1 MMSGAAKR
9 GALIVFEG
17 CDRSGKTTQVKRLVE
32 TLNKRGCS
40 TEMMRFP
47 DRTTGIGSVI
57 NSYLTCSEELDDRAI
72 HLLFS
77 ANRWEKE
84 KQIQKRLAE
93 GTNIIIDRYAFSGV
107 AFSAAKPGLS
117 LSWCK
122 QPDVGLPRPDLV
134 VFMDVTEEVAKQ
146 RGGFGEERYEVAEF
160 QRRVRQNYKELTD
173 ETWVEICAD
182 GSLEEVEGK
191 LLDIVNKE
199 LVKERGAVSRLWQG
213 CKTEEEE

>member
-1 MMSGAAKR
+1 MSGAAKR

>member
-1 MMSGAAKR
+1 MSGAAKR

-77 ANRWEKE
+77 ANRWEKV
-84 KQIQKRLAE
+84 KQIQRRLAE

-199 LVKERGAVSRLWQG
+199 LVKERGVVSRLWQG

>member
-1 MMSGAAKR
+1 MSAAVKR

-32 TLNKRGCS
+32 TLNKTGCT

-47 DRTTGIGSVI
+47 DRSTGIGSVI
-57 NSYLTCSEELDDRAI
+57 NSYLTCSQELDDRAI

-77 ANRWEKE
+77 ANRWETE
-84 KQIQKRLAE
+84 KQIQRSLAA
-93 GTNIIIDRYAFSGV
+93 GTNIIIDRYAYSGV

-117 LSWCK
+117 LDWCK

-160 QRRVRQNYKELTD
+160 QRRVRQNYKQLKD
-173 ETWVEICAD
+173 EIWVEVCAD
-182 GSLEEVEGK
+182 GSLEEVESN
-191 LLDIVNKE
+191 LLEIVTKE
-199 LVKERGAVSRLWQG
+199 LAKERGVVSKLWQESTDDG
-213 CKTEEEE
+213 EE

>member
-1 MMSGAAKR
+1 MGAVKR
-9 GALIVFEG
+9 GSLIVFEG
-17 CDRSGKTTQVKRLVE
+17 CDRSGKTTQVKRLVD
-32 TLNKRGCS
+32 TLNKTGCT

-47 DRTTGIGSVI
+47 DRNTGIGSVI

-84 KQIQKRLAE
+84 KQIQRSLAA
-93 GTNIIIDRYAFSGV
+93 GTNIIIDRYAYSGV

-117 LSWCK
+117 LNWCK

-160 QRRVRQNYKELTD
+160 QRRVRQNYEQLKD
-173 ETWVEICAD
+173 ETWVEVCAD
-182 GSLEEVEGK
+182 GTLEEVESK

-199 LVKERGAVSRLWQG
+199 LARERAGVSKLWQESTSKG
-213 CKTEEEE
+213 EE

>member
-1 MMSGAAKR
+1 
-9 GALIVFEG
+9 VFEG
-17 CDRSGKTTQVKRLVE
+17 CDRSGKTTQVKRLVD
-32 TLNKRGCS
+32 TLNKTGCT

-47 DRTTGIGSVI
+47 DRSTGIGAVI

-84 KQIQKRLAE
+84 KQIQRSLAA
-93 GTNIIIDRYAFSGV
+93 GTNIIIDRYAYSGV

-117 LSWCK
+117 LNWCK

-160 QRRVRQNYKELTD
+160 QRRVRQNYKQLKD
-173 ETWVEICAD
+173 ETWVEVCAD
-182 GSLEEVEGK
+182 GSLEEVESK

-199 LVKERGAVSRLWQG
+199 LAKERAGVSKLWQESAS
-213 CKTEEEE
+213 KEEE

>member
-1 MMSGAAKR
+1 MSAAVKR

-32 TLNKRGCS
+32 TLNKTGCT

-47 DRTTGIGSVI
+47 DRSTGIGSVI
-57 NSYLTCSEELDDRAI
+57 NSYLTCSQELDDRAI

-77 ANRWEKE
+77 ANRWETE
-84 KQIQKRLAE
+84 KQIQRSLAA
-93 GTNIIIDRYAFSGV
+93 GTNIIIDRYAYSGV

-117 LSWCK
+117 LDWCK

-160 QRRVRQNYKELTD
+160 QRRVRQNYKQLKD
-173 ETWVEICAD
+173 EIWVEVCAD
-182 GSLEEVEGK
+182 GSLEEVESN
-191 LLDIVNKE
+191 LLEIVTKE
-199 LVKERGAVSRLWQG
+199 LAKERGVVSKLWQESTNDG
-213 CKTEEEE
+213 EE

>member
-1 MMSGAAKR
+1 MSAAAKR

-32 TLNKRGCS
+32 TLNKTGCT

-47 DRTTGIGSVI
+47 DRSTGIGSVI

-77 ANRWEKE
+77 ANRWETE
-84 KQIQKRLAE
+84 KQIQRSLAA
-93 GTNIIIDRYAFSGV
+93 GTNIIIDRYAYSGV

-117 LSWCK
+117 LNWCK

-134 VFMDVTEEVAKQ
+134 VFMDVTEDVAKQ

-160 QRRVRQNYKELTD
+160 QRRVRQNYKQLKD
-173 ETWVEICAD
+173 EIWVEVCAD
-182 GSLEEVEGK
+182 GSLEEVESK
-191 LLDIVNKE
+191 LLEIVNKE
-199 LVKERGAVSRLWQG
+199 LAKERGGVSKLWQESTNDG
-213 CKTEEEE
+213 EE

>member
-1 MMSGAAKR
+1 
-9 GALIVFEG
+9 VFEG

-32 TLNKRGCS
+32 TLNKTGYS

-47 DRTTGIGSVI
+47 DRSTGIGSVI

-77 ANRWEKE
+77 ANRWETE
-84 KQIQKRLAE
+84 KQIRRSLAA
-93 GTNIIIDRYAFSGV
+93 GTNIIIDRYAYSGV

-117 LSWCK
+117 LNWCK

-160 QRRVRQNYKELTD
+160 QRRVRQNYKQLKD
-173 ETWVEICAD
+173 ETWVEVCAD
-182 GSLEEVEGK
+182 GSLEEVENK

-199 LVKERGAVSRLWQG
+199 LAKERGGVSKLWQESVNDG
-213 CKTEEEE
+213 EE

>member
-1 MMSGAAKR
+1 MSGAAKR

-77 ANRWEKE
+77 ANRWEKV
-84 KQIQKRLAE
+84 KQIQRRLAE

-213 CKTEEEE
+213 CKTEEE

>member
-1 MMSGAAKR
+1 
-9 GALIVFEG
+9 VFEG

-32 TLNKRGCS
+32 TLNKTGFT

-47 DRTTGIGSVI
+47 DRSTGIGSVI

-84 KQIQKRLAE
+84 KQIQRSLAA
-93 GTNIIIDRYAFSGV
+93 GTNIIIDRYAYSGV

-117 LSWCK
+117 LNWCK

-160 QRRVRQNYKELTD
+160 QRRVRQNYKHLKD
-173 ETWVEICAD
+173 DTWVEVCAD
-182 GSLEEVEGK
+182 GSLEEVESK

-199 LVKERGAVSRLWQG
+199 LARERGGVSKLWQESTN
-213 CKTEEEE
+213 KEEE

>member
-1 MMSGAAKR
+1 MSGAAKR

-77 ANRWEKE
+77 ANRWEKV
-84 KQIQKRLAE
+84 KQIQRRLAE

>member
-1 MMSGAAKR
+1 MIGLSISSSLPT
-9 GALIVFEG
+9 ALTYIFV
-17 CDRSGKTTQVKRLVE
+17 L
-32 TLNKRGCS
+32 LPNKVLS
-40 TEMMRFP
+40 SP
-47 DRTTGIGSVI
+47 
-57 NSYLTCSEELDDRAI
+57 
-72 HLLFS
+72 H
-77 ANRWEKE
+77 RWEKV
-84 KQIQKRLAE
+84 KQIQRRLAE

>member
-1 MMSGAAKR
+1 MSVAVKR

-32 TLNKRGCS
+32 TLNKTGCA

-47 DRTTGIGSVI
+47 DRSTGIGSVI

-77 ANRWEKE
+77 ANRWETE
-84 KQIQKRLAE
+84 KQIQRSLAA
-93 GTNIIIDRYAFSGV
+93 GTNIIIDRYAYSGV

-117 LSWCK
+117 LNWCK

-160 QRRVRQNYKELTD
+160 QRRVRQNYKQLKD
-173 ETWVEICAD
+173 ETWVEVCAD
-182 GSLEEVEGK
+182 GSLEEVESK

-199 LVKERGAVSRLWQG
+199 LAKERGGVSKLWQES
-213 CKTEEEE
+213 TNDEEE

>member
-1 MMSGAAKR
+1 MSAAAKR

-32 TLNKRGCS
+32 TLNKTGCT

-47 DRTTGIGSVI
+47 DRSTGIGSVI

-77 ANRWEKE
+77 ANRWETE
-84 KQIQKRLAE
+84 KQIQRSLAA
-93 GTNIIIDRYAFSGV
+93 GTNIIIDRYAYSGV

-117 LSWCK
+117 LNWCK

-160 QRRVRQNYKELTD
+160 QRRVRQNYKQLKD
-173 ETWVEICAD
+173 EIWVEVCAD
-182 GSLEEVEGK
+182 GSLEEVESK
-191 LLDIVNKE
+191 LLEIVNKE
-199 LVKERGAVSRLWQG
+199 LAKERGGVSKLWQESTNDG
-213 CKTEEEE
+213 EE

>member
-1 MMSGAAKR
+1 MSLAVKR
-9 GALIVFEG
+9 GSLIVFEG
-17 CDRSGKTTQVKRLVE
+17 CDRSGKTTQVKRLVD
-32 TLNKRGCS
+32 TLNKTGCT

-47 DRTTGIGSVI
+47 DRSTGIGSVI

-84 KQIQKRLAE
+84 KQIQRSLAA
-93 GTNIIIDRYAFSGV
+93 GTNIIIDRYAYSGV

-117 LSWCK
+117 LNWCK

-160 QRRVRQNYKELTD
+160 QRRVRQNYKQLKD
-173 ETWVEICAD
+173 ETWVEVCAD
-182 GSLEEVEGK
+182 GSLEEVESK

-199 LVKERGAVSRLWQG
+199 LAKERTGVSKLWQESTN
-213 CKTEEEE
+213 KEEK

>member
-1 MMSGAAKR
+1 MSLAVKR
-9 GALIVFEG
+9 GSLIVFEG

-32 TLNKRGCS
+32 TLNKTGCT

-47 DRTTGIGSVI
+47 DRSTGIGSVI

-84 KQIQKRLAE
+84 KQIQRSLAA
-93 GTNIIIDRYAFSGV
+93 GTNIIIDRYAYSGV

-117 LSWCK
+117 LNWCK

-160 QRRVRQNYKELTD
+160 QRRVRQNYKQLKD
-173 ETWVEICAD
+173 DTWVEVCAD
-182 GSLEEVEGK
+182 GSLEEVESK

-199 LVKERGAVSRLWQG
+199 LARERGGVSKLWQESTN
-213 CKTEEEE
+213 KEEE

>member
-1 MMSGAAKR
+1 MSVAVKR

-32 TLNKRGCS
+32 TLNKTGCT

-47 DRTTGIGSVI
+47 DRSTGIGSVI

-77 ANRWEKE
+77 ANRWETE
-84 KQIQKRLAE
+84 KQIQRSLAA
-93 GTNIIIDRYAFSGV
+93 GTNIIIDRYAYSGV

-117 LSWCK
+117 LNWCK

-160 QRRVRQNYKELTD
+160 QRRVRQNYKQLKD
-173 ETWVEICAD
+173 EIWVEVCAD
-182 GSLEEVEGK
+182 GSLEEVESK
-191 LLDIVNKE
+191 LLDIITKE
-199 LVKERGAVSRLWQG
+199 LAKERGGVSKLWQES
-213 CKTEEEE
+213 KNDEQK

>member
-1 MMSGAAKR
+1 MGAVKR
-9 GALIVFEG
+9 GSLIVFEG
-17 CDRSGKTTQVKRLVE
+17 CDRSGKTTQVKRLVD
-32 TLNKRGCS
+32 TLNKTGCT

-47 DRTTGIGSVI
+47 DRNTGIGSVI

-84 KQIQKRLAE
+84 KQIQRSLAA
-93 GTNIIIDRYAFSGV
+93 GTNIIIDRYAYSGV

-117 LSWCK
+117 LNWCK

-160 QRRVRQNYKELTD
+160 QRRVRQNYEQLKD
-173 ETWVEICAD
+173 ETWVEVCAD
-182 GSLEEVEGK
+182 GTLEEVESK

-199 LVKERGAVSRLWQG
+199 LARERVGVSKLWQESTS
-213 CKTEEEE
+213 KEEE

>member
-1 MMSGAAKR
+1 MSGAAKR

-84 KQIQKRLAE
+84 KQIQRRLAE

>member
-1 MMSGAAKR
+1 MGAVKR
-9 GALIVFEG
+9 GSLIVFEG
-17 CDRSGKTTQVKRLVE
+17 CDRSGKTTQVKRLVD
-32 TLNKRGCS
+32 TLNKTGCT

-47 DRTTGIGSVI
+47 DRNTGIGSVI

-84 KQIQKRLAE
+84 KQIQRSLAA
-93 GTNIIIDRYAFSGV
+93 GTNIIIDRYAYSGV

-117 LSWCK
+117 LNWCK

-160 QRRVRQNYKELTD
+160 QRRVRQNYEQLKD
-173 ETWVEICAD
+173 ETWVEVCAD
-182 GSLEEVEGK
+182 GTLEEVESK

-199 LVKERGAVSRLWQG
+199 LAREGVGVSKLWQESTS
-213 CKTEEEE
+213 KEEE

>member
-1 MMSGAAKR
+1 MSAAVKR

-32 TLNKRGCS
+32 TLNKTGCT

-47 DRTTGIGSVI
+47 DRSTGIGSVI

-77 ANRWEKE
+77 ANRWETE
-84 KQIQKRLAE
+84 KQIQRSLAA
-93 GTNIIIDRYAFSGV
+93 GTNIIIDRYAYSGV

-117 LSWCK
+117 LNWCK

-134 VFMDVTEEVAKQ
+134 VFMDVTEDVAKQ

-160 QRRVRQNYKELTD
+160 QRRVRQNYKQLKD
-173 ETWVEICAD
+173 EIWVEVCAD
-182 GSLEEVEGK
+182 GSLEEVESK
-191 LLDIVNKE
+191 LLEIVNKE
-199 LVKERGAVSRLWQG
+199 LAKERGGVSKLWQESTNDG
-213 CKTEEEE
+213 EE

>member
-1 MMSGAAKR
+1 MSVAVKR

-32 TLNKRGCS
+32 TLNKTGCT

-47 DRTTGIGSVI
+47 DRSTGIGSVI

-77 ANRWEKE
+77 ANRWERE
-84 KQIQKRLAE
+84 KQIQRSLAA
-93 GTNIIIDRYAFSGV
+93 GTNIIIDRYAYSGV

-117 LSWCK
+117 LNWCK

-160 QRRVRQNYKELTD
+160 QRRVRQNYKQLKD
-173 ETWVEICAD
+173 EIWVEVCAD
-182 GSLEEVEGK
+182 GSLEEVESK
-191 LLDIVNKE
+191 LLDIITKE
-199 LVKERGAVSRLWQG
+199 LAKERGGVSKLWQES
-213 CKTEEEE
+213 KNDKEK

>member
-1 MMSGAAKR
+1 MSVAVKR

-32 TLNKRGCS
+32 TLNKTGCT

-47 DRTTGIGSVI
+47 DRSTGIGSVI

-77 ANRWEKE
+77 ANRWETE
-84 KQIQKRLAE
+84 KQIQRSLAA
-93 GTNIIIDRYAFSGV
+93 GTNIIIDRYAYSGV

-117 LSWCK
+117 LNWCK

-160 QRRVRQNYKELTD
+160 QRRVRQNYKQLKD
-173 ETWVEICAD
+173 EIWVEVCAD
-182 GSLEEVEGK
+182 GSLEEVESK
-191 LLDIVNKE
+191 LLDIITKE
-199 LVKERGAVSRLWQG
+199 LAKERGGVSKLWQES
-213 CKTEEEE
+213 KNDKEK